1 MKPLKRLGSAL
12 LLVGLMACGGGNS
25 LPVADQDA
33 GNHPLGRLHRT
44 ASAPHSM
51 PRSALL
57 NASLAAG
64 KSAAAAALPSITAIA
79 FLNWAEG
86 RYPDLLPPPAQA
98 VALTGW
104 LVRLYTGPLYLGVR
118 DDGNIYAYGLVT
130 EYQVVALGTLS
141 DYACLVAICLPPDP
155 VGTGNFV
162 GLSGIA
168 AWDALPAD
176 QKARVNTTMRS
187 FFLHQSVGG
196 DLEDGAQAVGF
207 KFEYADSH
215 ATSLAAGLNGGLFSS
230 NNGDYAGKIAEFRN
244 MALANRSGLGVAIMK
259 FGYADIVADKL
270 AGAQTDYLAAVN
282 ALRAQG
288 IRVLHV
294 TPPLVYNVPT
304 ENAPKMQ
311 MRTWMMS
318 TFAQDT
324 IFDLQ
329 DAESIDPATG
339 ARCERGGSWEICD
352 AVRSTAACPSLNQG
366 VDAPSGQ
373 GHVCFNPHAQ
383 RLAKAFLY
391 AIYRSQL

>member
-1 MKPLKRLGSAL
+1 MKLFKRLGSAL
-12 LLVGLMACGGGNS
+12 LLLGLMACGGGNS

-33 GNHPLGRLHRT
+33 GNHPLSRLRRA
-44 ASAPHSM
+44 ASAPHSV
-51 PRSALL
+51 PGTTSL
-57 NASLAAG
+57 NTPVVAG
-64 KSAAAAALPSITAIA
+64 KSAAAAALPSITATA

-86 RYPDLLPPPAQA
+86 RYPDLLPPPWEA
-98 VALTGW
+98 VTLSGW
-104 LVRLYTGPLYLGVR
+104 LVRLYRGPLYLGVR
-118 DDGNIYAYGLVT
+118 DDGNIYAYGQLT
-130 EYQVVALGTLS
+130 EYQVLALGTLS
-141 DYACLVAICLPPDP
+141 DYACLVATCLPPDP
-155 VGTGNFV
+155 VGTGIVV
-162 GLSGIA
+162 GLDGVA

-196 DLEDGAQAVGF
+196 DLEDGAQAIGY
-207 KFEYADSH
+207 KFEYADGH
-215 ATSLAAGLNGGLFSS
+215 ATSLANGLNGGLFSAS
-230 NNGDYAGKIAEFRN
+230 NGDYAGKIAEFRN

-304 ENAPKMQ
+304 ENAPKMH